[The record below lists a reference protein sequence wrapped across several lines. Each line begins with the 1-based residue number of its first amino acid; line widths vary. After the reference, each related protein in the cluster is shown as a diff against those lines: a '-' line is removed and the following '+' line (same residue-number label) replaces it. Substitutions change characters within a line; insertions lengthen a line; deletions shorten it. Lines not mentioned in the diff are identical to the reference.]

1 MIHTALN
8 QWSAVLLNVCMTGR
22 SVAWQ
27 NHQSSLRKRNICH
40 QFLFLTVI
48 TPPLYC
54 RKQDNWY
61 WLKLSWCD
69 DCGISGWKSSEQQG
83 IGADFRSDTTLRS
96 HAAKS
101 TLVKR
106 EDLFNRGWK
115 NTREMRF
122 LYIKGCTRIVYIYAK
137 TNKTFC
143 AWQHSFNCSSTG
155 VIKYKASFW
164 PSDFMESRNR
174 TLACFFWKGNLF
186 EQKALFLMDDG
197 IVVIQILTAG
207 YPLGNELVL
216 ALIFI
221 YFKRFYP
228 IFYLSLFCLSSF
240 SF

>member
-1 MIHTALN
+1 MQFKST
-8 QWSAVLLNVCMTGR
+8 AVLHYVEGV
-22 SVAWQ
+22 SEP
-27 NHQSSLRKRNICH
+27 LRRCP
-40 QFLFLTVI
+40 Q
-48 TPPLYC
+48 
-54 RKQDNWY
+54 
-61 WLKLSWCD
+61 
-69 DCGISGWKSSEQQG
+69 QQG

-122 LYIKGCTRIVYIYAK
+122 LYIKGCTRIVYICK
-137 TNKTFC
+137 NKTFC
-143 AWQHSFNCSSTG
+143 SWQYSFNCSSTG

-174 TLACFFWKGNLF
+174 SLACFFWKGNLF
-186 EQKALFLMDDG
+186 EQKLLFFMDNG

-207 YPLGNELVL
+207 YLLGKELVL